1 MKSFDAS
8 PLFNAIPSFYRDNL
22 NSRDKAVIAKLWE
35 GMTRVI
41 DAEYSQLFQ
50 VSDSNKLDRITPTT
64 LYPWVYQEFDGW
76 TSRGTR
82 HQHAVARLPGSSAT
96 TFTFL
101 NRRLDLNKL
110 KIYYGGR
117 RITLPEGWVVENVFD
132 SGKFS
137 TVVRRIAGY
146 TSLPF
151 NDPSKELV
159 LESERE
165 FTAVH
170 VEGNGETDKIIF
182 KRLNYTSVL
191 VPTVVDHDSI
201 NAQIVVNLSG
211 GSSYPIPIISQGRLS
226 WGSIVGDVISFSR
239 PLPTGA
245 TVRVSDSS
253 GTQSFTTSSFTS
265 SIKMSRA
272 VTSTADVFIYGV
284 QVTGLEV
291 TEDGILFKRPIT
303 SKSAISIFAEGAL
316 KIGHDHAR
324 LSFANTVSG
333 LSAIP
338 IPVTRPLALNP
349 NLTEDKRYPVKVFIN
364 GILLPSFNYVFN
376 STTQIT
382 LTSSI
387 NVGDRVD
394 VIYVDAE
401 EIQQHAHITQIF
413 QVPSGSIFSAADLP
427 EKVDSDR
434 YPFYVETL
442 SNTYTV
448 GVGLLIADADV
459 STANNLTFTISPD
472 ISGPISVYY
481 EGMVPA
487 LEYRTILDPRV
498 DESERYEGT
507 LVSAERLQDGIDVPS
522 KSSFGETLVVL
533 RSGSRTVV
541 ESDYAYETGW
551 FVNAQVDEH
560 LIRETLGLAV
570 RANDR
575 GVSDDQYRSF
585 VKALYAA
592 LYSGSQTSVI
602 ENFACHVLGS
612 NITEAGVNRG
622 YYQGSD
628 GNTYLKVGE
637 SDAQL
642 TPEIAARPA
651 PRNIPKFFAVSA
663 HCEVIERNLA
673 SIPWLAFIAEAL
685 SSDYRYAKRLDQYR
699 PLALTSDNGTFSNNT
714 LLLTDYSVD
723 YLSAEI
729 WVGDLIELTISDGVS
744 TRKVYTRV
752 LSVVNS
758 NQIKIDIDL
767 LDSSFGWGDPDGWGE
782 TTGWGG
788 VGAYENIETY
798 TIWCRQTRRKDTH
811 LFTDEMLDQSRALS
825 AGESVQA
832 VTGKLSTIL
841 NKFLFA
847 VKIHWFS
854 NRDDRRLADL
864 KLLLDSIKPAD
875 TNYVAYTEVIADADG
890 SLISDTITGRIIDRG
905 ADIDTPGRYTF
916 IEEDFIG
923 EMFIGTPSAEHSFS
937 TSLYDT
943 NWWTSAVDNINE
955 LNAPS
960 PALILTVT

>member
-41 DAEYSQLFQ
+41 DAEYAQLFQ
-50 VSDSNKLDRITPTT
+50 VADANKLDRIAPTT
-64 LYPWVYQEFDGW
+64 LYPWVYQEFSGW
-76 TSRGTR
+76 SSRGTR

-96 TFTFL
+96 TFTFTH
-101 NRRLDLNKL
+101 RRLDLNKL
-110 KIYYGGR
+110 KVYYGGR
-117 RITLPEGWVVENVFD
+117 RITLPEGWTVENVFQ
-132 SGKFS
+132 SGMFS
-137 TVVRRIAGY
+137 TVVRRLSGF
-146 TSLPF
+146 TSTPF

-165 FTAVH
+165 FSAAH
-170 VEGNGETDKIIF
+170 VEGNGETTEVAF
-182 KRLNYTSVL
+182 TRLNYIGINVPAEVDPDSVS
-191 VPTVVDHDSI
+191 V
-201 NAQIVVNLSG
+201 QIFVNLPSG
-211 GSSYPIPIISQGRLS
+211 STYPIPVVTGGRSS
-226 WGSIVGDVISFSR
+226 WGSISGDVVSFSR
-239 PLPTGA
+239 PIPSGLSI
-245 TVRVSDSS
+245 RVTDSA
-253 GTQSFTTSSFTS
+253 GVQSVTTSSMTS
-265 SIKMSRA
+265 SVKLGRSPA
-272 VTSTADVFIYGV
+272 SNAEVFIAGV
-284 QVTGLEV
+284 QVTNLTVSSSKV
-291 TEDGILFKRPIT
+291 TFGRPIPNR
-303 SKSAISIFAEGAL
+303 SSVSLFVEGAL
-316 KIGHDHAR
+316 KLDHDHAR
-324 LSFANTVSG
+324 LSFANTVAG
-333 LSAIP
+333 LSVIP

-349 NLTEDKRYPVKVFIN
+349 NLTEDTRYPIKVFQN
-364 GILLPSFNYVFN
+364 GILLTSSSYVF
-376 STTQIT
+376 SGTTQINLSSP
-382 LTSSI
+382 LT
-387 NVGDRVD
+387 VGDRID

-401 EIQQHAHITQIF
+401 DSQQHAHITKLF
-413 QVPSGSIFSAADLP
+413 QVPAGSTFSAADLP

-442 SNTYTV
+442 ADTYTV
-448 GVGLLIADADV
+448 GVGLLVADADV

-522 KSSFGETLVVL
+522 KSSSGETLVVL

-541 ESDYAYETGW
+541 EADYAYETGW

-575 GVSDDQYRSF
+575 GISDDQYRAF

-592 LYSGSQTSVI
+592 LYSGSQTSII

-612 NITEAGVNRG
+612 NIADAGVNRG
-622 YYQGSD
+622 YYQGAD
-628 GNTYLKVGE
+628 GNTYLRVGE
-637 SDAQL
+637 SEVML
-642 TPEIAARPA
+642 TSDIPARPA
-651 PRNIPKFFAVSA
+651 ARDIPKFFAVSA
-663 HCEVIERNLA
+663 HCEVIERDL
-673 SIPWLAFIAEAL
+673 STIPWLAFIAEAF

-699 PLALTSDNGTFSNNT
+699 PFTLTSENGEYVNSTA
-714 LLLTDYSVD
+714 LLTDYSVNFTE
-723 YLSAEI
+723 SEI
-729 WVGDLIELTISDGVS
+729 WVGDLIELTIDDGTS

-752 LSVVNS
+752 KDVVGPHQIRVDITLLSAS
-758 NQIKIDIDL
+758 Y
-767 LDSSFGWGDPDGWGE
+767 GWGDPDGWGE

-788 VGAYENIETY
+788 LGAYETIESY

-825 AGESVQA
+825 DGESVQA
-832 VTGKLSTIL
+832 VTGKLSTVL

-847 VKIHWFS
+847 LKIHWYS
-854 NRDDRRLADL
+854 NRDGRRLADL

-890 SLISDTITGRIIDRG
+890 SLISDTITGRVIDRD

-916 IEEDFIG
+916 IEQDFIG
-923 EMFIGTPSAEHSFS
+923 EMFIGTPSEEHSLS
-937 TSLYDT
+937 TSLFDD
-943 NWWTSAVDNINE
+943 NWWTSAIDDTNE
-955 LNAPS
+955 ITAPGT
-960 PALILTVT
+960 ALILTVT